1 MSGRYRLI
9 VALLLFLVGMVN
21 YMDRAAMGILAPA
34 MKSDLHFTE
43 SQLGIVFSAFFA
55 GYAVFSFLGGYF
67 SDRFGPKKTFF
78 IAAIAWSIFCAA
90 TGVVT
95 SVAALIGVRIL
106 FGASEGPMNSTTNR
120 MITNWFPRKETA
132 RALGFSLSGQN
143 FGSALA
149 APLSVLIASLLGWR
163 LSFVVL
169 GSLGLIWSVFWFFL
183 VKDNPASSRFVSEAE
198 QAHIVSDRQVA
209 QNVSEEP
216 VGSLRHYLLAPTT
229 LAMAA
234 GLFAHLYI
242 LYIFI
247 SWLPSYL
254 VSVLH
259 VSTKGLAGAAM
270 VPWIGGF
277 IGYAGGG
284 LVSDFFFKRSSNRLR
299 ARKATTIVPLL
310 SAVAALVGV
319 LFVTNVVL
327 AVLVLGFA
335 LMMLSA
341 GMQSLWAMIHELV
354 PAARMGSVGGFIHLL
369 ANLSGVISPAL
380 TGFVVQYSGGYG
392 PAFLIAVAIGV
403 IGSGLMATVIRHK
416 GPAGRVVPPS
426 AAATKSY

>member
-1 MSGRYRLI
+1 MSGRYRI
-9 VALLLFLVGMVN
+9 VIVLMLFSVGMIN
-21 YMDRAAMGILAPA
+21 YMDRAAIGILAPL
-34 MKSDLHFTE
+34 MKADLHFTD

-55 GYAVFSFLGGYF
+55 GYAVFSFLGGYL
-67 SDRFGPKKTFF
+67 SDCVGPKKTFL
-78 IAAIAWSIFCAA
+78 IAACAWSVFCAA
-90 TGVVT
+90 TGMVG
-95 SVAALIGVRIL
+95 SIAALIGVRVL

-120 MITNWFPRKETA
+120 MITNWFPRRETA
-132 RALGFSLSGQN
+132 RALGFALSGQN

-169 GSLGLIWSVFWFFL
+169 GSLGLIWSAVWAFG
-183 VKDNPASSRFVSEAE
+183 VQDTPAESRFVSESE
-198 QAHIVSDRQVA
+198 KKHIASDRKPVTAMLSEQVG
-209 QNVSEEP
+209 P
-216 VGSLRHYLLAPTT
+216 LRQYLLAPTT

-284 LVSDFFFKRSSNRLR
+284 FVSDFVFKKSTNRLA
-299 ARKATTIVPLL
+299 ARKLTTIVPLL
-310 SAVAALVGV
+310 SAVGALIAV
-319 LFVTNVVL
+319 LFVTNLTISVL
-327 AVLVLGFA
+327 ILGFA

-380 TGFVVQYSGGYG
+380 TGFAVQYTGGYTL
-392 PAFLIAVAIGV
+392 AFTIASVTGV
-403 IGSGLMATVIRHK
+403 VGAVLMATVIRSRA
-416 GPAGRVVPPS
+416 PQETPVNQSSAVPNG
-426 AAATKSY
+426 Y